1 MNNYSY
7 GFSDFSSSTSFY
19 QYNFPC
25 PFNAKLDVNGNCVCE
40 DNFIGNPPNECILP
54 LHEYLFYG
62 PANANYVNDTADV
75 SLYNGALKHGTV
87 VGNVALVNDRAE
99 FSSSGFIKLDDDIFE
114 SSPAIT
120 LEIWLTTYND
130 NSLWE
135 RLFHFSQ
142 DDETNC
148 NSILFN
154 RVESDFTFESSNFY
168 SGNMMFEFIDCRSGW
183 TAHKFPINYLF
194 NGQSQVHY
202 VVTIDPFVTKKFSVY
217 RHGSNVYTGDFAAE
231 LDYSLPWINMCLG
244 GNDIAADNLEDLSG
258 IIHEFRVW
266 RGVMDSNTVYSRYA
280 SGFVT
285 TQFPTPE
292 PTSPSPQPTPSPS
305 PQPTVMSVIVTNEF
319 GDQFQCPSPPKP
331 GVIGFQRC
339 IPL

>member
-1 MNNYSY
+1 M
-7 GFSDFSSSTSFY
+7 TSFY

-87 VGNVALVNDRAE
+87 VGNVALVNNRAE

-120 LEIWLTTYND
+120 LEMWVTTYND
-130 NSLWE
+130 NSYWE
-135 RLFHFSQ
+135 RIFHFSQ
-142 DDETNC
+142 DNETNC
-148 NSILFN
+148 NTLMFN
-154 RVESDFTFESSNFY
+154 RVESSFTFESKTFN
-168 SGNMMFEFIDCRSGW
+168 SGDMMIETIDCR
-183 TAHKFPINYLF
+183 TNPHTHQKFPFDYGF
-194 NGQSQVHY
+194 NGLSQVPF
-202 VVTIDPFVTKKFSVY
+202 VITIDPIVTKKLKIYRGGSAYYYYDFS
-217 RHGSNVYTGDFAAE
+217 TE
-231 LDYSLPWINMCLG
+231 LDYSSPWINMCLG
-244 GNDIAADNLEDLSG
+244 GNAIAADNLEDLSG

-266 RGVMDSNTVYSRYA
+266 RGVMDSSTVYNRYV

-305 PQPTVMSVIVTNEF
+305 PQPIAIPVIVTNEF
-319 GDQFQCPSPPKP
+319 MDQFQCPSPPKP
-331 GVIGFQRC
+331 GIISFQRC